1 MTPSDLLALHCRCH
15 QQRLLLNFD
24 GPFSQGLIEVLGLAL
39 RDHMRELNASQ
50 DRTMDV
56 FSVYIEMTQNI
67 CHYIDMRG
75 YCGEATHAA
84 LAISL
89 DNNDRYV
96 ICSGNLVEADDGHR
110 LMSTLAD
117 LATLDKTQLKTAY
130 KTRLR
135 EARDP
140 QAGRGAGLGLLD
152 IASKAHGPLS
162 ATLTEQP
169 AGRPFVGRSF
179 FSLCSTI

>member
-1 MTPSDLLALHCRCH
+1 MAPSDLLALHCCCP
-15 QQRLLLNFD
+15 QQRVLLSFD

-39 RDHMRELNASQ
+39 RDHLREHDASQ
-50 DRTMDV
+50 AKTMDV

-75 YCGEATHAA
+75 YCGDATHAA

-89 DNNDRYV
+89 DGNDRYV
-96 ICSGNLVEADDGHR
+96 ICSGNLVEAEDGHR

-117 LATLDKTQLKTAY
+117 LAALDKSALKTAY
-130 KTRLR
+130 KTRMRLD
-135 EARDP
+135 RDP
-140 QAGRGAGLGLLD
+140 ASHGAGLGLLD
-152 IASKAHGPLS
+152 IASKAHSPLS
-162 ATLTEQP
+162 ASLTEQT
-169 AGRPFVGRSF
+169 AGRSF